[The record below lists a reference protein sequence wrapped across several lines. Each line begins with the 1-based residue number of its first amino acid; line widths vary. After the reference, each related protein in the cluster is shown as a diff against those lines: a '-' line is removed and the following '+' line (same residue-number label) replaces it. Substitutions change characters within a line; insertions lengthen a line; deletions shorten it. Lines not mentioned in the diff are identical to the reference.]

1 MHIFIR
7 QGFASRWFPRQNVPS
22 SRGGEGKLLWA
33 PGGPKELLSLEFGQE
48 LKRKSRSRGM
58 RSLDL
63 PWSAQRTW
71 QREPMPKISATRR
84 PLLGMEGRIE
94 LPGAED
100 QCSQAM

>member
-1 MHIFIR
+1 
-7 QGFASRWFPRQNVPS
+7 
-22 SRGGEGKLLWA
+22 
-33 PGGPKELLSLEFGQE
+33 
-48 LKRKSRSRGM
+48 M

-100 QCSQAM
+100 QCSQAMHPGQCGGPSWSLGLGEGAREPYVPISREGPIDGDDVRFSQ